1 MPAMSESEERGHG
14 PALQRALPRA
24 LPAALQDSPRGG
36 EGEGPD
42 GSPARG
48 DAGSFSRAEATY
60 AALSGLFMVTLVLTN
75 VIAAKLFQVPVPAFA
90 EGLAGGPAL
99 TLTAGLVTYP
109 ITFLLT
115 DTVAEIWGQRR
126 AAFMVWAGFAMSF
139 VMMGVLQIA
148 VALEPADIWRLSEE
162 SFPTPAASQVA
173 YHATFS
179 APSILVLASMSA
191 YLVAQLID
199 VRLYHFWW
207 RVTGGKHLWL
217 RNNGSTW
224 ISQLV
229 DTIIVNTL
237 FLGLGLGY
245 GWSEVG
251 AIIVASYLAKILIAA
266 LDTPLIYA
274 SRNALEK
281 WLGIPHDPTRAS
293 APLE

>member
-1 MPAMSESEERGHG
+1 MSAGPHKDPHG
-14 PALQRALPRA
+14 GPQPDAP
-24 LPAALQDSPRGG
+24 SPSAPGPETTGG
-36 EGEGPD
+36 
-42 GSPARG
+42 
-48 DAGSFSRAEATY
+48 GSFPRSEATY
-60 AALSGLFMVTLVLTN
+60 AALAGLFMVTLVLTN
-75 VIAAKLFQVPVPAFA
+75 VIASKLFEVPVPGPFQ
-90 EGLAGGPAL
+90 GITGGATL

-126 AAFMVWAGFAMSF
+126 AAFMVYAGFFMSF
-139 VMMGVLQIA
+139 VMMAVLWIA
-148 VALEPADIWRLSEE
+148 VALTPSAAWTYPAYGTTE
-162 SFPTPAASQVA
+162 ASQVA
-173 YHATFS
+173 YEATFS
-179 APSILVLASMSA
+179 APGVLVMASMTA

-229 DTIIVNTL
+229 DTIIVNSI
-237 FLGLGLGY
+237 FLRFGLELEWGVI
-245 GWSEVG
+245 WS
-251 AIIVASYLAKILIAA
+251 IIVASYFAKLLIAA

-274 SRNALEK
+274 SRAALER
-281 WLGIPHDPTRAS
+281 WLGIPHDPTRSS

>member
-1 MPAMSESEERGHG
+1 MPAMSEREE
-14 PALQRALPRA
+14 
-24 LPAALQDSPRGG
+24 QDLSPVTEGAPGG
-36 EGEGPD
+36 AQTP
-42 GSPARG
+42 
-48 DAGSFSRAEATY
+48 SFSRAEATY

-75 VIAAKLFQVPVPAFA
+75 VIAIKLFQVPVPGFA

-126 AAFMVWAGFAMSF
+126 AAFMVWAGFGMSL

-148 VALEPADIWRLSEE
+148 VALEPSAIWDLSAFGFE
-162 SFPTPAASQVA
+162 TPVAAQAA
-173 YHATFS
+173 YEATFS
-179 APSILVLASMSA
+179 APGKLVLASMTA
-191 YLVAQLID
+191 YLAAQLID

-229 DTIIVNTL
+229 DTIIVNSI
-237 FLGLGLGY
+237 FLRWGLGLEWGPI
-245 GWSEVG
+245 G

-266 LDTPLIYA
+266 FDTPLIYL
-274 SRNALEK
+274 SRRWLEK
-281 WLGIPHDPTRAS
+281 WLGIPHDPSRAS

>member
-1 MPAMSESEERGHG
+1 MRRMSAADDAPTG
-14 PALQRALPRA
+14 PGGGFPR
-24 LPAALQDSPRGG
+24 R
-36 EGEGPD
+36 
-42 GSPARG
+42 
-48 DAGSFSRAEATY
+48 EATY

-75 VIAAKLFQVPVPAFA
+75 VVASKLFEVPVPAA
-90 EGLAGGPAL
+90 LQGITGGPSL

-126 AAFMVWAGFAMSF
+126 AAFMVYAGFAMSF
-139 VMMGVLQIA
+139 VMMAVLWIA
-148 VALEPADIWRLSEE
+148 VALP
-162 SFPTPAASQVA
+162 PAAAWSYPDFPATEAAQTA
-173 YHATFS
+173 YEATFS
-179 APSILVLASMSA
+179 APGVLVLASMTA

-229 DTIIVNTL
+229 DTIIVNSI
-237 FLGLGLGY
+237 FLRFGLDLD
-245 GWSEVG
+245 WDTITS
-251 AIIVASYLAKILIAA
+251 IIIASYFAKLLIAA

-274 SRNALEK
+274 SRAALER
-281 WLGIPHDPTRAS
+281 WLGLPHDPARAK